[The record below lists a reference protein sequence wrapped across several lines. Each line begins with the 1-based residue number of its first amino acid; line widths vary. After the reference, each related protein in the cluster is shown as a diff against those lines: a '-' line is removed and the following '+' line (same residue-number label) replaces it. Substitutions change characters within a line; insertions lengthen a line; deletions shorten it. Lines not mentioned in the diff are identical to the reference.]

1 MSAAIIVQLI
11 TALGP
16 VALELIPRIAGVWKK
31 AELTPEE
38 VIELLAPIKKSY
50 DQYIAEA
57 RQRFNAG

>member
-16 VALELIPRIAGVWKK
+16 VALELIPRIAAVWRKD
-31 AELTPEE
+31 ELTPEE

-57 RQRFNAG
+57 RAKFNVA